1 MTLFQS
7 GRDRRWTIVLAI
19 FFAAAFILSRD
30 LCAQEETYT
39 FDISKYEKKPYHFG
53 AYLEA
58 RPVLYW
64 FDRNA
69 ALYRLRYYGE
79 DTGKTLE
86 EANFKVELE
95 AGYEKEFFGAY
106 LKTHSDYQ
114 LTELSDQESSD
125 LYEGYLTLKPSSNL
139 RVDAGKKTFKW
150 GKGYAWNPAAFID
163 RPKDPD
169 DPELSREGFIA
180 LSADYVRSFDGPL
193 KTLAA
198 TPVLVPVTGDINR
211 DFGEK
216 DHINIAGKLYFL
228 YYDTDIDL
236 MFLSGAS
243 KTARFGA
250 DFSKNIETNW
260 EIHGEWAYIKNF
272 ERRFID
278 SDGNMHVEEYNAR
291 SFLLGTRYLTARET
305 TYIIEYYHNG
315 TGYEKNELEDYF
327 QFINAG
333 YQQFLAT
340 GNDAQLK
347 RAQSLTP
354 NTHGR
359 INPMRDYLYVRI
371 MQKDPFDILYFTPAL
386 TGIVNLGDG
395 SFQVSPEMVYTRYKN
410 LELRLKA
417 GFIVGGAETEYGEKP
432 FDYRLEFR
440 AGYYF

>member
-1 MTLFQS
+1 MKLFQS
-7 GRDRRWTIVLAI
+7 GPNRRWAMALAI
-19 FFAAAFILSRD
+19 LFVAALPRE

-69 ALYRLRYYGE
+69 TLYYLRYYGE

-86 EANFKVELE
+86 EANFKLE
-95 AGYEKEFFGAY
+95 IEGRYEKEFFGAY
-106 LKTHSDYQ
+106 FKTNSEYQVSD
-114 LTELSDQESSD
+114 LSDGEDSD
-125 LYEGYLTLKPSSNL
+125 LYEGYLTLKPSPNL
-139 RVDAGKKTFKW
+139 RIDTGKKTFKW

-169 DPELSREGFIA
+169 DPELSREGFVA
-180 LSADYVRSFDGPL
+180 LSADYVRSFSGPL
-193 KTLAA
+193 KTFAA
-198 TPVLVPVTGDINR
+198 TPVFVPVTGDINS

-216 DHINIAGKLYFL
+216 DYLNVAGKLYFL

-236 MFLSGAS
+236 MFLTGGSR
-243 KTARFGA
+243 TTRFGA
-250 DFSKNIETNW
+250 DFSRNLKTNW
-260 EIHGEWAYIKNF
+260 EIHGEFAYIKNF

-278 SDGNMHVEEYNAR
+278 SNGLVQEEEYNAW

-315 TGYEKNELEDYF
+315 TGYEEKELRDYYR
-327 QFINAG
+327 FIKAG
-333 YQQFLAT
+333 YRQFLAT

-354 NTHGR
+354 NTFGR
-359 INPMRDYLYVRI
+359 INPMRDYLYLRI
-371 MQKDPFDILYFTPAL
+371 MQKDLFDILYFTPAV
-386 TGIVNLGDG
+386 TCIVNLRDG
-395 SFQVSPEMVYTRYKN
+395 SFQFSPEMVYTRYKN

-432 FDYRLEFR
+432 FDYRVEFR